1 MTDHLMCVATCG
13 IGAIDRENFPNHT
26 SLGSARSHSSPVN
39 DELVTFMLACRAT
52 TQIHFT
58 AADIESDATHAPDV
72 DARRATMDLWK
83 CRELLAT
90 SALNTILRSSPAPMM
105 KLDSFNFATA
115 SS

>member
-1 MTDHLMCVATCG
+1 MCIATSG
-13 IGAIDRENFPNHT
+13 IGAIDWENFPNQA
-26 SLGSARSHSSPVN
+26 SPGSTRSHSSPVN

-52 TQIHFT
+52 TQIHFI
-58 AADIESDATHAPDV
+58 AVDIESAVTHAPAV
-72 DARRATMDLWK
+72 DARRATMGLSK

-105 KLDSFNFATA
+105 KQDLFNFATA